1 MKISVI
7 IKSGLA
13 EISHRNAEQKR
24 EKMASDNKTQ
34 DKTSLIEELKVS
46 IEELLCSDRLS
57 EEEKLSVIEEA
68 RQIIKE
74 GSSK

>member
-1 MKISVI
+1 MT
-7 IKSGLA
+7 
-13 EISHRNAEQKR
+13 
-24 EKMASDNKTQ
+24 SDNNTQ

-57 EEEKLSVIEEA
+57 EEEKISVIREA

-74 GSSK
+74 GSKEVVQ